1 MSKAGKSCRHS
12 GAVGSKPT
20 RVTRHL
26 MDNYGPEVGKV
37 LDFGSGKVPRQTEL
51 LRQAGFDVHATDL
64 PENHVIGVHA
74 TPRAVYIDT
83 AWDVVLVS
91 NVLNVQA
98 SPDRAAELIANLIRV
113 KKPRVIIFNL
123 PNAPVHWTEPG
134 IVEHIGPG
142 GRRRL
147 LDDRLMGALRAKDY
161 RMMQKHPYSGGVVYV
176 IDNGQDLKEQPQI
189 RGCMFPTRG

>member
-1 MSKAGKSCRHS
+1 
-12 GAVGSKPT
+12 
-20 RVTRHL
+20 

-64 PENHVIGVHA
+64 PENTVPGLHA
-74 TPRAVYIDT
+74 SPREVYIDT

-91 NVLNVQA
+91 NVLNVQD

-123 PNAPVHWTEPG
+123 PNAPSHWTEPA
-134 IVEHIGPG
+134 IVRKVGPG

-147 LDDRLMGALRAKDY
+147 FIDRLMGALRVKDY
-161 RMMQKHPYSGGVVYV
+161 RMMQQHPYSGGVVYV
-176 IDNGQDLKEQPQI
+176 IDNGEPTKEQPQI
-189 RGCMFPTRG
+189 RGAMFPTRG